1 MTPVSL
7 PQRPLGRTGHH
18 SSILAFGAFGLS
30 FRSAAESEAI
40 VDDALQRGVNHFDV
54 APSYGDAELKLG
66 PSVARHRDRMF
77 LACKTRERR
86 RDAARAELERSL
98 ERLQTDHFDLYQCH
112 AVSDAFDLERLLGPG
127 GAMAAIDDARA
138 AGLIRWVGIT
148 GHHCAVLRMAL
159 ERYPFATVMF
169 PLNPVQAA
177 DPRPATD
184 YRPLLRTAVERGV
197 GVIAIKATAR
207 SPWPNGTTPTY
218 TTWYRPFDDA
228 DNVRRRLAY
237 TLSHEVATSVLP
249 GDVRLWPMLF
259 AAAEHFTPLAPSEI
273 EAMIDAERGA
283 EPLYVESMKL
293 ALPAY

>member
-1 MTPVSL
+1 MSIA
-7 PQRPLGRTGHH
+7 QRPLGRTGHQ

-30 FRSAAESEAI
+30 FLGAAESDAI

-66 PSVARHRDRMF
+66 PSVARHRTRMF

-86 RDAARAELERSL
+86 KEAARTELARSL
-98 ERLQTDHFDLYQCH
+98 ERLRTDRFDLYQCH

-127 GAMAAIDDARA
+127 GAIEAIDDARA
-138 AGLIRWVGIT
+138 AGLIRSVGIT
-148 GHHCAVLRMAL
+148 GHHCAVLRDAL
-159 ERYPFATVMF
+159 QRYPFDTVMV
-169 PLNPVQAA
+169 PLNPIQAA

-207 SPWPNGTTPTY
+207 SPWPNGTKPSY
-218 TTWYRPFDDA
+218 TTWYRPYDEA
-228 DNVRRRLAY
+228 ENVGRRLAF
-237 TLSHEVATSVLP
+237 TLTHEVTTSVLP
-249 GDVRLWPMLF
+249 GDVRLWPMIF
-259 AAAEHFTPLAPSEI
+259 AAAERFAPLAPAEI
-273 EAMIDAERGA
+273 DAMIAAERGA